1 MENQV
6 VQVEVTQPGADFDLT
21 QIINGEEIVMPSP
34 LSIHQIILGNLFLE
48 LSLFVR
54 KTKAGRVCTAPLDV
68 ILEEGVNRV
77 QPDILFV
84 RQDRLGI
91 IRNFVEGAPD
101 LIIEIISPSSLDMDT
116 TEKKEIY
123 ERFGV
128 PEYWIVEP
136 RLKLIEVFSLEG
148 GKYRLDNYAVES
160 GTVTSRL
167 LPGFA
172 VDLEIIFEA

>member
-21 QIINGEEIVMPSP
+21 QIINGKEILMPSP
-34 LSIHQIILGNLFLE
+34 LSIHQKISANLFFE
-48 LSLFVR
+48 ISFFVR
-54 KTKAGRVCTAPLDV
+54 KTKAGEVYSAPLDV

-84 RQDRLGI
+84 RQDRLNI
-91 IRNFVEGAPD
+91 ISDFVRGAPD
-101 LIIEIISPSSLDMDT
+101 LVIEIISPSSFELDT
-116 TEKKEIY
+116 VEKKELY
-123 ERFGV
+123 ARFDV

-148 GKYRLDNYAVES
+148 GKYKLNKYAVES
-160 GTVTSRL
+160 GTVTSLL
-167 LPGFA
+167 LPGL
-172 VDLEIIFEA
+172 VVELESIFEE